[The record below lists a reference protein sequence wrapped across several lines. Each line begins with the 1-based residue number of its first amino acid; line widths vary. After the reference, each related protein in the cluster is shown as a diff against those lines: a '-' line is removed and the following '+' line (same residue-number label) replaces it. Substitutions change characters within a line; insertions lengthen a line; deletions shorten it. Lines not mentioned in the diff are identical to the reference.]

1 MDFLASTTDIP
12 AVIACMHATK
22 AMSADTNHPIS
33 SHSSRESLT
42 VATTSGTKTAS
53 TVEAKSPMT
62 KYGMYLID
70 IILGHHC
77 KSYLFLT
84 LTNET
89 FDTIIVK
96 LILQKTTRIEN
107 SNI

>member
-1 MDFLASTTDIP
+1 MDFLASTTDMP

-62 KYGMYLID
+62 KYGIYLID

-84 LTNET
+84 LTNEI
-89 FDTIIVK
+89 F
-96 LILQKTTRIEN
+96 LFLRF
-107 SNI
+107 SL

>member
-1 MDFLASTTDIP
+1 
-12 AVIACMHATK
+12 MHATK

-33 SHSSRESLT
+33 SRSSREYFT

-62 KYGMYLID
+62 KYGINLID

-84 LTNET
+84 LTYEI
-89 FDTIIVK
+89 FLLFAVF
-96 LILQKTTRIEN
+96 LIN
-107 SNI
+107 F